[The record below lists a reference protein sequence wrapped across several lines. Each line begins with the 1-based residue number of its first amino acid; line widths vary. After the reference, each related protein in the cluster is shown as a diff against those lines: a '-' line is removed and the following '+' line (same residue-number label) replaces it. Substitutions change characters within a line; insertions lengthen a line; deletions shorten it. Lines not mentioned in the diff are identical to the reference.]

1 MAKRIR
7 AIGPP
12 DFLVEENGRAIH
24 VVEIGIDALSQ
35 AIYRQYVRLQM
46 VAREGELAIGV
57 DCTRDANDDL
67 EQHQRQSQTDADY

>member
-1 MAKRIR
+1 M
-7 AIGPP
+7 
-12 DFLVEENGRAIH
+12 
-24 VVEIGIDALSQ
+24 DALSQ

-57 DCTRDANDDL
+57 DCTQDANDDL